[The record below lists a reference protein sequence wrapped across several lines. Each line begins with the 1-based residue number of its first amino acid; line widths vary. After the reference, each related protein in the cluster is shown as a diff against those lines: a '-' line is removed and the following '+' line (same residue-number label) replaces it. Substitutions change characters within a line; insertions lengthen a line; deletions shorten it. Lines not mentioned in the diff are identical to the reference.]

1 MAKIKVN
8 GKEYT
13 KKQFDECIVRD
24 MFSWLQEHPVL
35 TNKDLLEKIFGD
47 DVFDYI
53 ESTICQEDW
62 MVEEYRYP
70 KKGE

>member
-1 MAKIKVN
+1 MAKVKVN

-13 KKQFDECIVRD
+13 KKQFEESIVKD
-24 MFSWLQEHPVL
+24 MFSWLQEHPVVA
-35 TNKDLLEKIFGD
+35 NRDLLEKLFGN

-70 KKGE
+70 KEE